1 MRGVTRERNTTVTT
15 RGTRGWRGT
24 NEGTGTTTGTTRS
37 DAGRSMDTDPRGSLM
52 DTDRGA
58 RGVRLP
64 GRRRFRRDRRPRGRP
79 RLPARVRRPR
89 MATRARR
96 RPRHARIASRPAAL
110 PASGDPP
117 RTRLTRHCLR
127 CLPTTAAA
135 RAPRCFHP
143 ARPHGA
149 PPSAAHGSPAGVPKR
164 VLTRPAGHSP
174 GKPTDAAG
182 HFSSAKLPE
191 HLRDL
196 RLAPTSREEAVDTRR
211 SGVREQQ
218 QEQLRG

>member
-24 NEGTGTTTGTTRS
+24 NEGTGTTTGTTMS

-117 RTRLTRHCLR
+117 RTRLTRPCLR
-127 CLPTTAAA
+127 CLLTTAAA
-135 RAPRCFHP
+135 RAPRRFHP
-143 ARPHGA
+143 ARRTA
-149 PPSAAHGSPAGVPKR
+149 RRTVPRPRPRMARPR
-164 VLTRPAGHSP
+164 VFPRGFSP
-174 GKPTDAAG
+174 G
-182 HFSSAKLPE
+182 
-191 HLRDL
+191 R
-196 RLAPTSREEAVDTRR
+196 RDTRR
-211 SGVREQQ
+211 GNPRMRRDTSAAPSSPSTCAT
-218 QEQLRG
+218 